1 MDKAGDFEEK
11 KARRKEKYLKVFL
24 GLTFTEA

>member
-1 MDKAGDFEEK
+1 MDKAGYFEEK
-11 KARRKEKYLKVFL
+11 KARRKEKYLKVFR

>member
-11 KARRKEKYLKVFL
+11 KARRKVKYLKVFR

>member
-1 MDKAGDFEEK
+1 MDKDGDFEEK
-11 KARRKEKYLKVFL
+11 KARRKEKYLKVFR

>member
-1 MDKAGDFEEK
+1 MDKACDFEVK
-11 KARRKEKYLKVFL
+11 KARRKEKYLKIFR